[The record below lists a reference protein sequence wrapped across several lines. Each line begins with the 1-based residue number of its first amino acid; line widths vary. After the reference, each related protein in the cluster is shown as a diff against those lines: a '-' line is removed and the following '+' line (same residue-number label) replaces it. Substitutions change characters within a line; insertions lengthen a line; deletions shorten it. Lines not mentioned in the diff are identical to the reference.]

1 MGRNFCVLKTCDRVH
16 CLGLEQ
22 GTSRGG
28 GNPLGGLRDSW
39 AHPAPIHRLPFVVCF
54 KQMVA
59 YFFPVYTWGPQPSV
73 QADPALG
80 THRLLSG
87 GRGWHDLPPPAWG
100 GWLLAGWSAEL
111 LWGRS
116 LREGQ
121 ARVPPPRL
129 SVTVS
134 LPLPAQVGGL
144 PSLPVSTAPGSWGV
158 WRSPEGAKG
167 LPAGARLAQSWGE
180 AEWLR
185 GGVAV
190 RRGEGRGSMWGG
202 HSQVMLT
209 ESPPRSAGHPPPPTP
224 HGFRAVSPPAR
235 VGFCTPAPKGPGVR
249 RPGAPVAAL
258 GPAACEQPGAGQ
270 RQLCRGTASP
280 PPGHL
285 VTQACPPGGPS
296 PASLPQ
302 VRCPSAGLTADPA
315 GRSICVLAPRHS
327 ACSTVPSPCRTCL
340 SRQSLLGRT
349 GAEGAWKG
357 GAEAARVD
365 PRAAVTKR
373 HRRGGLKRH
382 FLPHSSEGGKSEL
395 KVSTEL
401 PRPRSL
407 RGASLV
413 PLPAAGGCRHTS
425 HASARGGCTPISASV
440 FTWLRPSRCP

>member
-1 MGRNFCVLKTCDRVH
+1 MG
-16 CLGLEQ
+16 G
-22 GTSRGG
+22 S
-28 GNPLGGLRDSW
+28 
-39 AHPAPIHRLPFVVCF
+39 LPGY
-54 KQMVA
+54 A
-59 YFFPVYTWGPQPSV
+59 YRESSSV
-73 QADPALG
+73 
-80 THRLLSG
+80 R
-87 GRGWHDLPPPAWG
+87 WPPA
-100 GWLLAGWSAEL
+100 A
-111 LWGRS
+111 
-116 LREGQ
+116 
-121 ARVPPPRL
+121 PPPRMG
-129 SVTVS
+129 SGPS
-134 LPLPAQVGGL
+134 APRPEWASALPLPR
-144 PSLPVSTAPGSWGV
+144 APASD
-158 WRSPEGAKG
+158 
-167 LPAGARLAQSWGE
+167 
-180 AEWLR
+180 
-185 GGVAV
+185 
-190 RRGEGRGSMWGG
+190 
-202 HSQVMLT
+202 
-209 ESPPRSAGHPPPPTP
+209 
-224 HGFRAVSPPAR
+224 
-235 VGFCTPAPKGPGVR
+235 GPGPSR
-249 RPGAPVAAL
+249 CTGTSCLRAAWR
-258 GPAACEQPGAGQ
+258 GQ
-270 RQLCRGTASP
+270 RQLCSGTASP

-315 GRSICVLAPRHS
+315 GRSICVLAPRHP

-382 FLPHSSEGGKSEL
+382 LLPHSSEGGKSEL

-407 RGASLV
+407 RGVSLV

>member
-1 MGRNFCVLKTCDRVH
+1 MG
-16 CLGLEQ
+16 G
-22 GTSRGG
+22 S
-28 GNPLGGLRDSW
+28 
-39 AHPAPIHRLPFVVCF
+39 LPGY
-54 KQMVA
+54 A
-59 YFFPVYTWGPQPSV
+59 YRESSSV
-73 QADPALG
+73 
-80 THRLLSG
+80 R
-87 GRGWHDLPPPAWG
+87 WPPAAPPCMG
-100 GWLLAGWSAEL
+100 SGPSA
-111 LWGRS
+111 
-116 LREGQ
+116 
-121 ARVPPPRL
+121 PRPEWA
-129 SVTVS
+129 SA
-134 LPLPAQVGGL
+134 LPLPRAPASDGPGPQ
-144 PSLPVSTAPGSWGV
+144 SLHWDQ
-158 WRSPEGAKG
+158 
-167 LPAGARLAQSWGE
+167 LPASSL
-180 AEWLR
+180 
-185 GGVAV
+185 V
-190 RRGEGRGSMWGG
+190 RGSD
-202 HSQVMLT
+202 S
-209 ESPPRSAGHPPPPTP
+209 SA
-224 HGFRAVSPPAR
+224 
-235 VGFCTPAPKGPGVR
+235 
-249 RPGAPVAAL
+249 
-258 GPAACEQPGAGQ
+258 
-270 RQLCRGTASP
+270 
-280 PPGHL
+280 GHL

-382 FLPHSSEGGKSEL
+382 LLPHSSEGGKSEL

-425 HASARGGCTPISASV
+425 HASARGGCTPIPASV

>member
-1 MGRNFCVLKTCDRVH
+1 MGGSLPGYAYRESSSVRWPPAAPHPAWVPGRQPPGQS
-16 CLGLEQ
+16 GLLHSCSQ
-22 GTSRGG
+22 GPRRQTARGPSRCTGTSC
-28 GNPLGGLRDSW
+28 LR
-39 AHPAPIHRLPFVVCF
+39 A
-54 KQMVA
+54 
-59 YFFPVYTWGPQPSV
+59 
-73 QADPALG
+73 
-80 THRLLSG
+80 
-87 GRGWHDLPPPAWG
+87 AW
-100 GWLLAGWSAEL
+100 
-111 LWGRS
+111 R
-116 LREGQ
+116 
-121 ARVPPPRL
+121 
-129 SVTVS
+129 
-134 LPLPAQVGGL
+134 
-144 PSLPVSTAPGSWGV
+144 
-158 WRSPEGAKG
+158 
-167 LPAGARLAQSWGE
+167 
-180 AEWLR
+180 
-185 GGVAV
+185 
-190 RRGEGRGSMWGG
+190 
-202 HSQVMLT
+202 
-209 ESPPRSAGHPPPPTP
+209 
-224 HGFRAVSPPAR
+224 
-235 VGFCTPAPKGPGVR
+235 
-249 RPGAPVAAL
+249 
-258 GPAACEQPGAGQ
+258 GQ
-270 RQLCRGTASP
+270 RQLCSGTASP

-315 GRSICVLAPRHS
+315 GHSICVLAPRHP
-327 ACSTVPSPCRTCL
+327 ACSTVPSPCWTCL

-382 FLPHSSEGGKSEL
+382 LLPHSSEGGKSEL